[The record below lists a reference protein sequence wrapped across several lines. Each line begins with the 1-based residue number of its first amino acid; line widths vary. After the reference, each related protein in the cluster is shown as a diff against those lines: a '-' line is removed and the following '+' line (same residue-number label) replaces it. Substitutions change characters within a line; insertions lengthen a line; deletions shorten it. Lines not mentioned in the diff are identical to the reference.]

1 MMSKKFILPVSI
13 VLILLG
19 IFVGM
24 KIQNAV
30 SDDKITSQVRKFND
44 ALEVTSRYYVDDVD
58 SQKLT
63 EDAIK
68 GMLEGLDPHSVY
80 ISAEQLKRV
89 NEDFQGSFEG
99 IGVEFD
105 IINDTLTIVSP
116 INGGPSEKLGILAGD
131 KILKIDGQSA
141 IKIARD
147 DVPKKLKG
155 PKGTKVNISI
165 IRAGMTQP
173 MDFEIIRDKIPIY
186 SVDASFMYDKE
197 IGYVK
202 ISRFAGT
209 TYDEFMKSMSDLQG
223 QGMKKVILDLR
234 GDPGGYLDQ
243 AFKIGS
249 EFIPKGEK
257 IVFTKSRISDFNE
270 EYVSTGGKYT
280 EIPLV
285 VLVNG
290 GSASA
295 SEIVSG
301 AIQDLDRGLIVGE
314 TTFGKGLV
322 QRQFDLPD
330 GSAFR
335 VTTARYYTPSG
346 RLIQKPYEGSKYLN
360 NPTTEI
366 EGDNLNHKNDT
377 KDTSKPEFKTFGG
390 RTVYGGGGITPD
402 FVLKLDTLTNFSV
415 QLRRLNLFYI
425 FTERYMTAN
434 RKNIESS
441 YNSPIAFRDGFS
453 VDENMLSELKSMA
466 SEKGVT
472 FNEDEY
478 LKDLDFIKT
487 SIKFQI
493 ARDIWGNSGSYL
505 VWVNNDEQ
513 FLKAVTLFD
522 EAIKLANLKQ

>member
-1 MMSKKFILPVSI
+1 MMSKKLILPISI
-13 VLILLG
+13 ILLALG

-30 SDDKITSQVRKFND
+30 SDDKISSQVRKFND

-68 GMLEGLDPHSVY
+68 GMLQGLDPHSVY
-80 ISAEQLKRV
+80 ISADQLKRV

-105 IINDTLTIVSP
+105 IVNDTLTIVSP
-116 INGGPSEKLGILAGD
+116 ISGGPSEKLGILAGD
-131 KILKIDGQSA
+131 KIVKIDGISSV
-141 IKIARD
+141 KIARD

-155 PKGTKVNISI
+155 PKGTKVNVTIV
-165 IRAGMTQP
+165 RAGMNEP
-173 MDFEIIRDKIPIY
+173 LEFEIVRDKIPIY
-186 SVDASFMYDKE
+186 SVDASFMYNNE

-202 ISRFAGT
+202 VSRFAAT
-209 TYDEFMKSMSDLQG
+209 TYDEFLKAMNELKN

-243 AFKIGS
+243 AFKMAS
-249 EFIPKGEK
+249 EFIPKGQK
-257 IVFTKSRISDFNE
+257 IVYTKSRIKDFNE
-270 EYVSTGGKYT
+270 EYLSEGGSFT
-280 EIPLV
+280 DIPLI

-301 AIQDLDRGLIVGE
+301 AIQDWDRGLILGE

-346 RLIQKPYEGSKYLN
+346 RLIQKSYEGGKYIDQPLSDIVGEN
-360 NPTTEI
+360 LEHQNDK
-366 EGDNLNHKNDT
+366 GD
-377 KDTSKPEFKTFGG
+377 SARPEFKTSGG

-402 FVLKLDTLTNFSV
+402 YIVKLDTLTDYSV

-425 FTERYMTAN
+425 LTERYMGNN
-434 RKNIESS
+434 RKNIEAN
-441 YNSPIAFRDGFS
+441 YKTPMEFRDNFN
-453 VDENMLSELKSMA
+453 VDESMLSELRNMA
-466 SEKGVT
+466 SEKEIT
-472 FNEDEY
+472 FNQEQYD
-478 LKDLDFIKT
+478 KDLDFIKT

-493 ARDIWGNSGSYL
+493 ARDLWGNSAGYM
-505 VWVNNDEQ
+505 VFVNNDDQ

-522 EAIKLANLKQ
+522 DAIKLAKLKQ